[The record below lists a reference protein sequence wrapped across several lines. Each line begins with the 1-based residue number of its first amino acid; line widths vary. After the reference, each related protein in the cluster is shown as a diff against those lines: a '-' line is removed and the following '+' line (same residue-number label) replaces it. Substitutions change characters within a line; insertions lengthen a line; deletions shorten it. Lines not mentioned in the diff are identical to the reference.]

1 MMKIK
6 KKVKMNLHELIKWCW
21 DNDVKSK
28 SFFNAQDSHQFVSF
42 DKDGSLVCNNTF
54 RRVFLKSEK
63 YIAEVEEEITEDT
76 LISDLLEVYDFD
88 GDLKSEH
95 WSVRTIKEI
104 LVESNDEDII
114 SKAFHIINDDGTLTL
129 IWKDGEMVE

>member
-1 MMKIK
+1 MKIK
-6 KKVKMNLHELIKWCW
+6 KEVEMNLHELIKWAW
-21 DNDVKSK
+21 ENDVKGKTFISK
-28 SFFNAQDSHQFVSF
+28 RGKKVEFYSEGPFNVLEPIWPHD
-42 DKDGSLVCNNTF
+42 
-54 RRVFLKSEK
+54 VFTV
-63 YIAEVEEEITEDT
+63 EVEEEITERT
-76 LISDLLEVYDFD
+76 IIPDLLEVYEYD

-95 WSVRTIKEI
+95 WSVKTIKEI